1 MALGFNFSEG
11 GSGGEIIPIV
21 KFDCRSGRMFRRDRV
36 NGEDNIVDVSRT
48 FKAVFDFENIEVG
61 YINFDTGSAPDF
73 QVVRFGQKQ
82 PDRPSDKHKP
92 GVRLLVKLAKEVGG
106 DVRELASTARAFLR
120 GIDDLHSAYAAG
132 ATANPGKLP
141 VVVIKD
147 TVAITTG
154 EGARKSTNYS
164 PVFEIVGW
172 VARPA
177 DLVYKPKNPVAAQAP
192 QAAAQT
198 PASYGGPPA
207 TGSTSVAPPAST
219 SDAEDFG

>member
-11 GSGGEIIPIV
+11 GSGGEIIPII

-36 NGEDNIVDVSRT
+36 NGEDNIVDISRS

-82 PDRPSDKHKP
+82 PDRPSEKHKP
-92 GVRLLVKLAKEVGG
+92 GVRLLVKLGKELGG
-106 DVRELASTARAFLR
+106 DLRELASTARAFLR
-120 GIDDLHSAYAAG
+120 GIDELHSAYTSGAA
-132 ATANPGKLP
+132 ANAGKLP
-141 VVVIKD
+141 VVTLKD

-177 DLVYKPKNPVAAQAP
+177 DLVYKPKNPAPVAAPAP
-192 QAAAQT
+192 
-198 PASYGGPPA
+198 SGGPPA
-207 TGSTSVAPPAST
+207 TGSTQVSAPSAAG
-219 SDAEDFG
+219 DAEDFG

>member
-1 MALGFNFSEG
+1 MALGFNFAEG
-11 GSGGEIIPIV
+11 GSSGEIIPII

-36 NGEDNIVDVSRT
+36 NGEDNVVDISRT

-92 GVRLLVKLAKEVGG
+92 GVRLLVKLTKELGG
-106 DVRELASTARAFLR
+106 DLRELASTARAFFR
-120 GIDDLHSAYAAG
+120 GIDELHTAYSAG
-132 ATANPGKLP
+132 AAANPGKLP
-141 VVVIKD
+141 VVVLKD

-154 EGARKSTNYS
+154 EGARKSRNYS

-177 DLVYKPKNPVAAQAP
+177 DLVYKPKNGPPVQAP
-192 QAAAQT
+192 
-198 PASYGGPPA
+198 PPSSGPPA
-207 TGSTSVAPPAST
+207 TGSTQVSAPAPVT
-219 SDAEDFG
+219 DAEDFG

>member
-1 MALGFNFSEG
+1 MALGFNFGEG
-11 GSGGEIIPIV
+11 GSGGEIIPII

-36 NGEDNIVDVSRT
+36 NGEDNIVDVSRS

-82 PDRPSDKHKP
+82 PDRPSEKHKP
-92 GVRLLVKLAKEVGG
+92 GVRLLVKLSKELGG
-106 DVRELASTARAFLR
+106 DLRELASTARAFLR
-120 GIDDLHSAYAAG
+120 GIDELHSAYAAG
-132 ATANPGKLP
+132 VAANPGKLP
-141 VVVIKD
+141 VVTLKD

-177 DLVYKPKNPVAAQAP
+177 DLVYKPKNPASVAAPAP
-192 QAAAQT
+192 A
-198 PASYGGPPA
+198 GGPPA
-207 TGSTSVAPPAST
+207 TGSTQVSAPALVA
-219 SDAEDFG
+219 DAEDFG

>member
-11 GSGGEIIPIV
+11 GSGGEIIPII

-36 NGEDNIVDVSRT
+36 NGEDNVVDISRT

-61 YINFDTGSAPDF
+61 YINFDTGTAPDF
-73 QVVRFGQKQ
+73 QVVRFGEKQ
-82 PDRPSDKHKP
+82 PDRPSEKHKP
-92 GVRLLVKLAKEVGG
+92 GVRLLVKLTKELGG
-106 DVRELASTARAFLR
+106 DLRELASTARAFLR
-120 GIDDLHSAYAAG
+120 GIDELHTAYGAG
-132 ATANPGKLP
+132 AAANAGKLP
-141 VVVIKD
+141 VVVLKD

-177 DLVYKPKNPVAAQAP
+177 DLVYKPKNSYSAPAP
-192 QAAAQT
+192 QQ
-198 PASYGGPPA
+198 PSGPPT
-207 TGSTSVAPPAST
+207 TGSTQVSAPAPVT
-219 SDAEDFG
+219 DAEDFG